1 MRIRVDHRAPRQLV
15 AGGPWIFWRQR
26 SDGAREGLVLEL
38 LPCDNRRCECRDVRV
53 IGQIVDES
61 LAEIE
66 ATRDGLVL
74 TYRGRT
80 SATSQTHQTT
90 ALVSF
95 ETGEVQVAAEGP
107 EAADHDHDHVLT
119 WIADELDGE
128 LLDGLYD
135 EWLHAKAW
143 RRRDTPHEGAWAGEW
158 TSDRGRL
165 VGWHEVF
172 PDSRQDMYL
181 IDGSV
186 SLALDH
192 YCINPTCTCR
202 EVRVALLAPGR
213 SRRWAQFGDILFDL
227 ASLSATRLSPFTQAK
242 APLVSAMRAAF
253 EARYDVI
260 EHFSRRLDRLK
271 EVGRL
276 LKSAGPAPPT
286 PFTVSGL
293 AKAGR
298 NDPCPCGSGRKYK
311 KCCLHAAA
319 NS

>member
-1 MRIRVDHRAPRQLV
+1 MRIPVDHRAPRQLID
-15 AGGPWIFWRQR
+15 GGPWIFWRQR
-26 SDGAREGLVLEL
+26 ADGAREGLVLEL
-38 LPCDNRRCECRDVRV
+38 LPCDNRQCECRNVRV
-53 IGQIVDES
+53 IGQIVDEN

-74 TYRGRT
+74 TYRERAP
-80 SATSQTHQTT
+80 ATSQTHQTA

-107 EAADHDHDHVLT
+107 EAADNDRVLT

-128 LLDGLYD
+128 LLDRLYD

-143 RRRDTPHEGAWAGEW
+143 RRRAKHEEGAWAGEW
-158 TSDRGRL
+158 KSDMGRL

-213 SRRWAQFGDILFDL
+213 SRRWTHFGDILFGLD
-227 ASLSATRLSPFTQAK
+227 SLSATRLEPLTSAK
-242 APLVSAMRAAF
+242 AQLVSAVRAAL
-253 EARYDVI
+253 EKRYDVI
-260 EHFSRRLDRLK
+260 ERSSRRLDRLK

-276 LKSAGPAPPT
+276 LKSAASAPPT
-286 PFTVSGL
+286 PFTVSSL

-298 NDPCPCGSGRKYK
+298 NDPCPCGSGSKYK
-311 KCCLHAAA
+311 KCCLNAGG
-319 NS
+319 